1 MKLRFNMKIYF
12 KKGFKKPYWCKKMSV
27 CVLLCVYR
35 LSPGRHGGSWQRP
48 QRWRRGCWGP
58 SPRAWAGLGR
68 CLAAA
73 SGGGALVTRW
83 RRCRSRTGTPPGP
96 CTPAGRRLR
105 RRAASCPTAWGPER
119 PTGGRCAP
127 PPGSSPSPA
136 PCWRLQEEERR
147 TGSEPPQVSL
157 SMSDHLFSL
166 REHFLVYLRCSFK
179 VYYLKCIM

>member
-96 CTPAGRRLR
+96 CTPAGSCPR
-105 RRAASCPTAWGPER
+105 RRAASCPTASGRGR
-119 PTGGRCAP
+119 PTAGGWPCCSHP
-127 PPGSSPSPA
+127 PASSPSPGPSQILRRVA
-136 PCWRLQEEERR
+136 RDKGCQCIGIYTKGDKYLSLVRLLNNPEL
-147 TGSEPPQVSL
+147 P
-157 SMSDHLFSL
+157 
-166 REHFLVYLRCSFK
+166 
-179 VYYLKCIM
+179 I